1 MRLQKA
7 MDVGVSESAQLPV
20 SERESPKT
28 NIAGIS
34 HIATTLCTPPIQRNF
49 ISIIANSSTLTL
61 IEFFISKTQNQ
72 GDEDSKDKNHL
83 QFIHCDIV
91 LIEHGNNKKN
101 SWIYLY
107 GGYIK

>member
-34 HIATTLCTPPIQRNF
+34 QFAKTRGIPIHKIF

-72 GDEDSKDKNHL
+72 GDED
-83 QFIHCDIV
+83 
-91 LIEHGNNKKN
+91 
-101 SWIYLY
+101 
-107 GGYIK
+107 